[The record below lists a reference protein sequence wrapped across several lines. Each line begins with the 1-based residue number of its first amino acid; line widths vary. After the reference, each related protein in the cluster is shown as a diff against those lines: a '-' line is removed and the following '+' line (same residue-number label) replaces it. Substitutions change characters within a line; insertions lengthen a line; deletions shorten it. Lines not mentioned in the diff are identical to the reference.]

1 MAATLTFLTP
11 IGILLALGGL
21 LPLLALVLIV
31 RHAARVRSRLGVTR
45 PRALRLVI
53 PLVAL
58 LAASVLVGLA
68 AAQPILE
75 RTTTRRVRSDAEV
88 FIAIDVSRSML
99 ASSGPGA
106 RTRFQRAKEAA
117 SELRARLYDVPV
129 GLASFTDRVLPHLF
143 PTANADVFEAT
154 VDRSIGIERPPPGSS
169 LSTNATKLDALSA
182 VRSLHYFAPR
192 AKHRLLIVLTDG
204 ESTPV
209 AGARLGKL
217 FARQPAIT
225 PIFVQFWKADEQVY
239 TRGAPEP
246 EYVSDPSARALLQRL
261 AASTGGNTY
270 SEHQLDAAAR
280 KARDALGDGPVEVT
294 GQSQGRKA
302 LAPYLAL
309 AAFVPLG
316 LLLWRRDR

>member
-11 IGILLALGGL
+11 VGILLALGGL
-21 LPLLALVLIV
+21 LPLIALVLIV
-31 RHAARVRSRLGVTR
+31 RHAARVRSRLGVSSM
-45 PRALRLVI
+45 RAHRLVA

-58 LAASVLVGLA
+58 VTASVLVGLA

-88 FIAIDVSRSML
+88 FVAIDVSRSML
-99 ASSGPGA
+99 ASNGPGA
-106 RTRFQRAKEAA
+106 RTRFERAKEAA
-117 SELRARLYDVPV
+117 SELRARLHDVPV
-129 GLASFTDRVLPHLF
+129 GVATFTDRVLPHLF
-143 PTANADVFEAT
+143 PTANAEVFEAT

-169 LSTNATKLDALSA
+169 LATNATKLDALAS
-182 VRSLHYFAPR
+182 VRGLRYFAPS

-209 AGARLGKL
+209 AGARLGKV
-217 FARQPAIT
+217 FTREPAIT
-225 PIFVQFWKADEQVY
+225 PIFVQFWKDGEQVY

-246 EYVSDPSARALLQRL
+246 EYVSDPSARALLDGL
-261 AASTGGNTY
+261 AASTGGSTY
-270 SEHQLDAAAR
+270 SEQQLGAVAR
-280 KARDALGDGPVEVT
+280 KARQSLGDGPLEVA
-294 GQSQGRKA
+294 GQSQGRRA

>member
-21 LPLLALVLIV
+21 LPLVAFVLIV
-31 RHAARVRSRLGVTR
+31 RHAARVRSRLGITR
-45 PRALRLVI
+45 PRAHRLVI

-58 LAASVLVGLA
+58 MAASVLVGLA

-75 RTTTRRVRSDAEV
+75 RTTTRRVLSDAEV

-99 ASSGPGA
+99 AGSGPGA
-106 RTRFQRAKEAA
+106 
-117 SELRARLYDVPV
+117 LRARLYDVAV

-169 LSTNATKLDALSA
+169 LATNATKLDALSA

-192 AKHRLLIVLTDG
+192 AKHRILIVLTDG

-217 FARQPAIT
+217 FTREPAIT
-225 PIFVQFWKADEQVY
+225 PIFVQFWKAGEQVY

-246 EYVSDPSARALLQRL
+246 EYVSDPSARALLEKL

-270 SEHQLDAAAR
+270 SERRLDAVAR
-280 KARDALGDGPVEVT
+280 KARDILGDGPVEVT

-309 AAFVPLG
+309 AALVPLG